1 MPLTKEEQEGAA
13 TAHKSRGRSGR
24 AVPYRKPKNIANA
37 FATGLSEA
45 YDPGMEALGERLR
58 NAFRVNNKAALL
70 QTLRD
75 QGLLKPL
82 DRGEEAPEFITLRG
96 VPYKAAKIEMKPDR
110 QIITPKGSTFI
121 PAQHGIVP
129 AWLESELR
137 PILDRQNINLADPK
151 GLMARITKFTLAG
164 PLDAVIH
171 SANLIGTLVANTPF
185 LGQRLGG
192 KVAGS
197 NPATKRIAALFQVA
211 MTDPSTEESAADI
224 QEMANWGSCPRNSG
238 RSRSRSS
245 TRRKPAPK

>member
-1 MPLTKEEQEGAA
+1 MMPEAEYDAITRNAGFARGLTTYKSLLEQPIARNHEENEGVFSTALGPLDTYYPLVPLTKEEQEGAA

-96 VPYKAAKIEMKPDR
+96 VPYKAAKIE
-110 QIITPKGSTFI
+110 
-121 PAQHGIVP
+121 
-129 AWLESELR
+129 
-137 PILDRQNINLADPK
+137 
-151 GLMARITKFTLAG
+151 
-164 PLDAVIH
+164 
-171 SANLIGTLVANTPF
+171 
-185 LGQRLGG
+185 
-192 KVAGS
+192 
-197 NPATKRIAALFQVA
+197 
-211 MTDPSTEESAADI
+211 
-224 QEMANWGSCPRNSG
+224 
-238 RSRSRSS
+238 
-245 TRRKPAPK
+245 